1 MFATPA
7 GADVG
12 HYQTPGVAK
21 LLYQHVML
29 GTPAVRRVLLQAK
42 INTLFLEIK
51 LKFLKHYL
59 VAAVLLGASTFAL
72 AAETITVL
80 WAFNI
85 GSNQANTIR
94 LIIDELNKTQDKYT
108 FVIDNKPG
116 AGGTIAANA
125 VEAKPNTT
133 LVGMSSS
140 FIIRPYF
147 EKNSPTHNLDNFTP
161 VLVQGNGS
169 PMTIVS
175 GKYTKL
181 ENALANP
188 NLTIGVSGIGSVSH
202 LAANGLLQ
210 ANKTASIVNFK
221 STVDAATAAAGGHV
235 DVAVGFDAD
244 VAPFVDSGKVDMLG
258 RTGPGTQLKQI
269 PDADKLTA
277 NYAIFAS
284 AAMDPDRFREIHQL
298 MVAINTKPAVV
309 ASYKRDLLTPVALGP
324 EQSRTW
330 YTSERAFWKRQV
342 DKINGPS
349 SRIATK

>member
-1 MFATPA
+1 M
-7 GADVG
+7 
-12 HYQTPGVAK
+12 
-21 LLYQHVML
+21 
-29 GTPAVRRVLLQAK
+29 
-42 INTLFLEIK
+42 EIK

-72 AAETITVL
+72 ATETITIL

-85 GSNQANTIR
+85 GSNQATTIR

-108 FVIDNKPG
+108 FVIDSKPG
-116 AGGTIAANA
+116 AGGTVAANA

-147 EKNSPTHNLDNFTP
+147 EKDSPTQNLDNFTP
-161 VLVQGNGS
+161 VLVQGTGS
-169 PMTIVS
+169 PMAIVS

-181 ENALANP
+181 EHALANP

-202 LAANGLLQ
+202 LAANGILQ
-210 ANKTASIVNFK
+210 LNKTATIVNFK
-221 STVDAATAAAGGHV
+221 SMIDAATATAGGHV
-235 DVAVGFDAD
+235 DIAIGFDTD
-244 VAPFVDSGKVDMLG
+244 IAPFVDANKVDILG

-284 AAMDPDRFREIHQL
+284 TAMEQERFREIHQL
-298 MVAINTKPAVV
+298 MVAINTKTTVV
-309 ASYKRDLLTPVALGP
+309 ASYKRDLVVPVTFNLK
-324 EQSRTW
+324 QSHTW
-330 YTSERAFWKRQV
+330 YTNERAFWKRQV
-342 DKINGPS
+342 DKITESG
-349 SRIATK
+349 SRVATK

>member
-1 MFATPA
+1 M
-7 GADVG
+7 
-12 HYQTPGVAK
+12 
-21 LLYQHVML
+21 
-29 GTPAVRRVLLQAK
+29 
-42 INTLFLEIK
+42 
-51 LKFLKHYL
+51 KFLKHYL
-59 VAAVLLGASTFAL
+59 VAAVLLGASTLAL
-72 AAETITVL
+72 ATETITIL

-108 FVIDNKPG
+108 FVIDSKPG

-125 VEAKPNTT
+125 VEARPNTT

-147 EKNSPTHNLDNFTP
+147 EKDSPTQNLDNFTP
-161 VLVQGNGS
+161 ILVQGTGS
-169 PMTIVS
+169 PVTVVS

-181 ENALANP
+181 EHALANP

-202 LAANGLLQ
+202 LAANALLDV
-210 ANKTASIVNFK
+210 NKTASIVNFK
-221 STVDAATAAAGGHV
+221 SNIDAATAAAGGHV
-235 DVAVGFDAD
+235 DLAIGFDAD
-244 VAPFVDSGKVDMLG
+244 VAPFVEANKVDVLG
-258 RTGPGTQLKQI
+258 RTGPGTQLKQV

-284 AAMDPDRFREIHQL
+284 IAMDAERFREIHQL

-309 ASYKRDLLTPVALGP
+309 NSYKRDLLTPVTFSI

-330 YTSERAFWKRQV
+330 YTNERAFWKKQTN
-342 DKINGPS
+342 KITESG
-349 SRIATK
+349 SRVATK

>member
-1 MFATPA
+1 
-7 GADVG
+7 
-12 HYQTPGVAK
+12 
-21 LLYQHVML
+21 
-29 GTPAVRRVLLQAK
+29 
-42 INTLFLEIK
+42 

-59 VAAVLLGASTFAL
+59 VAAVLLGASTLAL
-72 AAETITVL
+72 ATETITIL

-108 FVIDNKPG
+108 FVIDSKPG

-125 VEAKPNTT
+125 VEVKPNTT

-147 EKNSPTHNLDNFTP
+147 EKDSPTQNLDNFTP
-161 VLVQGNGS
+161 ILVQGTGS
-169 PMTIVS
+169 PVTVVS

-181 ENALANP
+181 EHALANP

-202 LAANGLLQ
+202 LAANALLDV
-210 ANKTASIVNFK
+210 NKTATIVNFK
-221 STVDAATAAAGGHV
+221 SNIDAATAAAGGHV
-235 DVAVGFDAD
+235 DLAIGFDAD
-244 VAPFVDSGKVDMLG
+244 VAPFVEANKVDVLG
-258 RTGPGTQLKQI
+258 RTGPGTQLKQV

-284 AAMDPDRFREIHQL
+284 TAMEQERFQEIHKL
-298 MVAINTKPAVV
+298 MIAINTKTAV
-309 ASYKRDLLTPVALGP
+309 ANSYKRDLLTPVVLNLK
-324 EQSRTW
+324 QSHTW
-330 YTSERAFWKRQV
+330 YTNERAFWKRQV
-342 DKINGPS
+342 DKITESG